1 MVFHT
6 NPCKFQHFWTVVKSF
21 LYAFKGSNCLLWIK
35 RRFEP
40 HDDSGN
46 ILTVWKFQ
54 NLQGFVWKTT
64 QTWLGGKS
72 CFSHTNPS
80 NFQRPLR
87 SQLLK
92 YTAENLQVTLLKYAL
107 SVSVDKSF
115 QKQTVFIF
123 SESWSH
129 DQLMQKAYWER
140 MVIFQTQFHRPL
152 HSSGTT
158 LFKQNTTVWDF
169 YYFWDSVIQFE
180 CTRV

>member
-1 MVFHT
+1 MVLQEIFWQFE
-6 NPCKFQHFWTVVKSF
+6 NFQIYKG
-21 LYAFKGSNCLLWIK
+21 LYAKPLKRDWVARVVFPIKILLIK
-35 RRFEP
+35 
-40 HDDSGN
+40 
-46 ILTVWKFQ
+46 
-54 NLQGFVWKTT
+54 
-64 QTWLGGKS
+64 
-72 CFSHTNPS
+72 
-80 NFQRPLR
+80 NFQRPLQ

-107 SVSVDKSF
+107 SVSVDNIF

-158 LFKQNTTVWDF
+158 LFKQNTNVWDF
-169 YYFWDSVIQFE
+169 YNFWDSVIQFE
-180 CTRV
+180 YTRV